1 MAHNHKEVVTMTD
14 NELIERILQ
23 AQTGEQF
30 LNLVNSENIIEK
42 LHGGNTTIP
51 DATVNELLLRILNIA
66 KDKLSETQYDD
77 FVKQKYMYGET
88 ILNLVAFHNPDET
101 ENILN
106 YAKNKF
112 TPQEYMAFVS
122 QAFWYDKST
131 LHYAAENNPDYAKK
145 IINTAKEKLSKA
157 EFKAFFENDI
167 TKGHS
172 FTLGETLLHI
182 AAYNNKPEL
191 VDFVLDT
198 ARSVLSDEELAA
210 FILQKNTRG
219 NLAIN
224 STYYIDIN
232 IAESILRCANKV
244 MSSQQYDQLIST
256 RLITSRPAL
265 LETILNRKQL
275 TEIEVHTYCNHAL
288 EGAISCRTNPD
299 MTKNQKIEMIKQTL
313 TTAINAVKGLS
324 IPTTAI
330 SSPPSIF
337 EYLRV
342 SLGEIDESLAENLA
356 KHLTEDYQRGEELE
370 FLLANQLKPGIALYI
385 SHSERS
391 TPSLFSIRIK
401 HSADPTTTYAEVLS
415 ETGELSLRD
424 RIFCFFTGRF
434 SLAFSV
440 PSPAATKKGAH
451 GGTTT
456 KINPEGSPPPRP
468 GANSGATPNP
478 EEPTVRR

>member
-131 LHYAAENNPDYAKK
+131 LHYAVENNPDYAKE

-157 EFKAFFENDI
+157 KFKAFFANDI
-167 TKGHS
+167 TKGRS
-172 FTLGETLLHI
+172 STLGETLLHI
-182 AAYNNKPEL
+182 AVDTNNPEL

-198 ARSVLSDEELAA
+198 ARSVLNNEELAA
-210 FILQKNTRG
+210 FILKLDANDRSAIDRTI
-219 NLAIN
+219 NL
-224 STYYIDIN
+224 TFYMDYN
-232 IAESILRCANKV
+232 IKTLELILSAAEKALPV
-244 MSSQQYDQLIST
+244 QQYSELIRNCTSY
-256 RLITSRPAL
+256 ITTNPYL
-265 LETILNRKQL
+265 LATILKTSQL
-275 TEIEVHTYCNHAL
+275 KPTVDKVYTYCNNAL
-288 EGAISCRTNPD
+288 DTA
-299 MTKNQKIEMIKQTL
+299 IKQQNLGLLQRTL
-313 TTAINAVKGLS
+313 TTAIKAVKGLS
-324 IPTTAI
+324 IPKTVI

-342 SLGEIDESLAENLA
+342 SLDDIDESLAENLA
-356 KHLTEDYQRGEELE
+356 KHLENYQGGKELE

-385 SHSERS
+385 SKCSK
-391 TPSLFSIRIK
+391 PSLYSIRKK
-401 HSADPTTTYAEVLS
+401 HSAVLTTTYAEVLS
-415 ETGELSLRD
+415 ETGKLSLRD